1 MAVQV
6 EMWKKQIETAFF
18 RKNEFLKYASDV
30 SSQVL
35 NGAVVHIPNSG
46 GPAGVQRNR
55 TVLPAQVVQRADT
68 DVLYLLDAFTCDPVS
83 VTAMEEAQI
92 SYPMMQSVLDE
103 NGESML
109 QMGGDAILDY
119 WGRNVPTA
127 QKIKSTGAD
136 KSVSGLTGT
145 RKRITA
151 ADLRA
156 MFTLFNNMDIPR
168 DNRVAILTSDQFG
181 DLFEDNDIKN
191 TYSFQNA
198 DYEKGILPMYAGWKI
213 IDRSQVVKLD
223 NAGASKLPETAIA
236 GNDDFAGVF
245 FHKSCVEFAMGER
258 KLFYDVDRPE
268 YYGNMMSMLL
278 RTGGRSKRADNKGVA
293 LLMQAK

>member
-6 EMWKKQIETAFF
+6 EMWKKQIEKAFF
-18 RKNEFLKYASDV
+18 RKNEFLKYATDV
-30 SSQVL
+30 SSEVL

-46 GPAGVQRNR
+46 GAAGVQRNR
-55 TVLPAQVVQRADT
+55 TQIPATVIQRADS
-68 DVLYLLDAFTCDPVS
+68 DVVYLLDAFTCDPVS

-92 SYPMMQSVLDE
+92 SYSKMQSVLDE
-103 NGESML
+103 NGENML
-109 QMGGDAILDY
+109 QFGGDAILEY
-119 WGRNVPTA
+119 WTRNVPTSQVVKA
-127 QKIKSTGAD
+127 TGAAKD
-136 KSVSGLTGT
+136 VAGLTGT
-145 RKRITA
+145 RKRTTA
-151 ADLRA
+151 ADLRK
-156 MFTLFNNMDIPR
+156 MFTMFNNMDIPR

-213 IDRSQVVKLD
+213 IDRSAVSKLD
-223 NAGASKLPETAIA
+223 NNGAAKLPETAIA

-245 FHKSCVEFAMGER
+245 FHKSCVEFALGER

-278 RTGGRSKRADNKGVA
+278 RAGGRSKRADNKGVA
-293 LLMQAK
+293 LLLQAK